1 MTPFV
6 NPQIVKDAVEK
17 DLERAITRGERERE
31 RVLEICTNPKC
42 FDDTCKGECECC
54 AVEECKC
61 GKDK

>member
-17 DLERAITRGERERE
+17 DLERAITRGE